1 MKKTEKKIEEK
12 DPKENFYRLVE
23 KNHYLGEEKTI
34 LITNDYDKLLK
45 KFIKIFINNVDEVTT
60 PKTYSFESYFLTGY
74 GDDLDGISSWED
86 FFKIG
91 DQSPEIIEYE
101 DTFYVEIC
109 NEDENVKEISEY
121 ELLKE
126 IYNNDRKSLEK
137 IPFCMDGN

>member
-1 MKKTEKKIEEK
+1 MKKTEKKIDKK
-12 DPKENFYRLVE
+12 DPKENFYQLIFVD
-23 KNHYLGEEKTI
+23 HYMDEEKTI

-45 KFIKIFINNVDEVTT
+45 KFIKIFINNFDEVTT

-101 DTFYVEIC
+101 NTFYVKIC